1 MSGRVDK
8 NLDLLCDSPFFEGVD
23 PEHIE
28 HFARLARTETFVVG
42 DHIIVQGEPAT
53 LFYVLVE
60 GKIELA
66 FRKPGNEVP
75 RNEEVG
81 PEMEGQAPPHIVSH
95 PGYPVGWA
103 SIVEPH
109 RYRATAVARERTK
122 MLVLS
127 RDLFEQ
133 YTKEHPDFGLAFMR
147 RVLWLIG
154 NHLRMTRT
162 RLVATRCGD
171 VPRTVCAL
179 LEQNATALSVTSHL
193 HKIPHYLENR
203 LTLDDARRTLE
214 VLKTDGGEVEREL
227 AAQIAD
233 LLDDVWQEVQIFQ
246 KLQSIYELV
255 TSAPETM
262 SPEELRRRSCEAFAE
277 LFEGTEYLI
286 RGEENLPDEP
296 GHIFIMNHL
305 SNHLDNLLPNDFI
318 LTLDTHFVASMI
330 LLKKYG
336 EAPVRV
342 VRKSDPGE
350 YGHQKFYDRLGY
362 IYVYSGHVD
371 PADGDPLTSPEQRR
385 RLFLDTA
392 RENLRNGKNVVICPE
407 GTSTETENSPLPFK
421 TGAFHLAANIRP
433 EPLLVPIAVANF
445 DKKLTRARPVAVV
458 HEPIRLS
465 DHLGENIESR
475 PLREFVN
482 GYVYNC
488 FQAYVREA
496 VRLGDR
502 ASGGIDGLRV
512 ST

>member
-1 MSGRVDK
+1 MDRE
-8 NLDLLCDSPFFEGVD
+8 LDLLCKSPFFEGLD
-23 PEHIE
+23 PGHIE
-28 HFARLARTETFVVG
+28 HFARLVQTETFEAG
-42 DHIIVQGEPAT
+42 DRIIIQGEPAT

-75 RNEEVG
+75 RSEEAG
-81 PEMEGQAPPHIVSH
+81 AEMEGQAPPHIISH

-109 RYRATAVARERTK
+109 RYRATAVAHERTE

-127 RDLFEQ
+127 RDLFEE
-133 YTKEHPDFGLAFMR
+133 YAKEQPDFGLAFMR
-147 RVLWLIG
+147 RILWLIG

-162 RLVATRCGD
+162 RLVATRYRN
-171 VPRTVCAL
+171 VPQTVRSL
-179 LEQNATALSVTSHL
+179 LGQNAAALSVTSPL

-203 LTLDDARRTLE
+203 LTLDDARRTLK
-214 VLKTDGGEVEREL
+214 VLETDGDEVEREL
-227 AAQIAD
+227 ATQIAD
-233 LLDDVWQEVQIFQ
+233 LLDEVWQEVKIFQ
-246 KLQSIYELV
+246 QLQGIYELV
-255 TSAPETM
+255 TSSPETM
-262 SPEELRRRSCEAFAE
+262 SSEELRRRSCEAFAE
-277 LFEGTEYLI
+277 MFDGTDYLI
-286 RGEENLPDEP
+286 SGEENLPDEP

-362 IYVYSGHVD
+362 IYVYSGYVD
-371 PADGDPLTSPEQRR
+371 DDPLTSPEQRR
-385 RLFLDTA
+385 RFFLDTA
-392 RENLRNGKNVVICPE
+392 RENLRNGKNIVICPE

-421 TGAFHLAANIRP
+421 TGAFHLAANVHP

-445 DKKLTRARPVAVV
+445 DKKLTRTRTVAVV

-465 DHLGENIESR
+465 EYLGENIEGR

-482 GYVYNC
+482 GYVYDR
-488 FQAYVREA
+488 FQDYVREA
-496 VRLGDR
+496 VRLGAR
-502 ASGGIDGLRV
+502 ASGGTDGRWV
-512 ST
+512 QP

>member
-1 MSGRVDK
+1 MSSRVDRA
-8 NLDLLCDSPFFEGVD
+8 LDLLCSSPFFEGLD

-28 HFARLARTETFVVG
+28 HFARLARTETFEVG
-42 DHIIVQGEPAT
+42 DRIIVQGEPAT

-60 GKIELA
+60 GKIELS

-75 RNEEVG
+75 RSEEAG
-81 PEMEGQAPPHIVSH
+81 PEMDGQAPPHIVGH

-109 RYRATAVARERTK
+109 RYRATAVARERTE

-127 RDLFEQ
+127 RDLFEE
-133 YTKEHPDFGLAFMR
+133 YTKERPDFGLAFMR

-162 RLVATRCGD
+162 RLVATRYRN
-171 VPRTVCAL
+171 VPRTVRSL
-179 LEQNATALSVTSHL
+179 LGQNATALSVSSPL

-214 VLKTDGGEVEREL
+214 VLQNDGNEVEREL

-233 LLDDVWQEVQIFQ
+233 LLDDVWQEVKIFQ
-246 KLQSIYELV
+246 QLQGIYELV

-262 SPEELRRRSCEAFAE
+262 SPEELRRRSCAAFAE
-277 LFEGTEYLI
+277 MFEGTDHLI

-296 GHIFIMNHL
+296 GHIFVMNHL

-371 PADGDPLTSPEQRR
+371 PVNDESLTSPDQRR

-392 RENLRNGKNVVICPE
+392 RENLRNGKNIVICPE

-421 TGAFHLAANIRP
+421 TGAFHLAANIQP
-433 EPLLVPIAVANF
+433 EPLVVPIAVANF
-445 DKKLTRARPVAVV
+445 DKKLTRTRTVTVV

-465 DHLGENIESR
+465 EHLGKNIEGR

-482 GYVYNC
+482 GYVYNR
-488 FQAYVREA
+488 FHDYVREA
-496 VRLGDR
+496 VRMGAR
-502 ASGGIDGLRV
+502 KSGGMDDLRV
-512 ST
+512 SP

>member
-1 MSGRVDK
+1 VSSRVDRE
-8 NLDLLCDSPFFEGVD
+8 LDLLCNSPFFEGLD

-28 HFARLARTETFVVG
+28 HFARVARTEMFERG
-42 DHIIVQGEPAT
+42 DRIIVQGEPAT

-60 GKIELA
+60 GKIELS
-66 FRKPGNEVP
+66 FRKPGTEVP
-75 RNEEVG
+75 RNEEAG

-109 RYRATAVARERTK
+109 RYRATAIARERTE

-127 RDLFEQ
+127 RDLFEE
-133 YTKEHPDFGLAFMR
+133 YMKKRPGFGLVFMR

-162 RLVATRCGD
+162 RLVATRYGS
-171 VPRTVCAL
+171 VPQTVRAL
-179 LEQNATALSVTSHL
+179 LEQNATALSVTSPL

-203 LTLDDARRTLE
+203 LTLDDARSTLK
-214 VLKTDGGEVEREL
+214 VLKTDGDEVEREL

-233 LLDDVWQEVQIFQ
+233 LLDDVWQEVKIFQ
-246 KLQSIYELV
+246 QLQSIYELV
-255 TSAPETM
+255 ANAPEMM

-330 LLKKYG
+330 LLRKYG

-371 PADGDPLTSPEQRR
+371 PADDDPLSSPEQRR

-392 RENLRNGKNVVICPE
+392 RESLRNGKNIVICPE

-421 TGAFHLAANIRP
+421 TGAFHLAANIQP

-445 DKKLTRARPVAVV
+445 DKKLTRTRTVAIV

-465 DHLGENIESR
+465 EHLGEDIEAR

-482 GYVYNC
+482 GYVYKC
-488 FQAYVREA
+488 FQDYVREA
-496 VRLGDR
+496 VRLGAT
-502 ASGGIDGLRV
+502 ASRGINGLHM
-512 ST
+512 SS

>member
-1 MSGRVDK
+1 MSSRANK
-8 NLDLLCDSPFFEGVD
+8 ELDLLCSSPFFEGLD

-28 HFARLARTETFVVG
+28 HFARLVRTETFEPG
-42 DHIIVQGEPAT
+42 DRIIVQGEPAT
-53 LFYVLVE
+53 SFYVLVE
-60 GKIELA
+60 GKIELS
-66 FRKPGNEVP
+66 FRKPGDEVP
-75 RNEEVG
+75 QNEEAG

-109 RYRATAVARERTK
+109 RYRATAVARERTE
-122 MLVLS
+122 MLMLS
-127 RDLFEQ
+127 RDLFEN
-133 YTKEHPDFGLAFMR
+133 YAKERPDFGLAFMR

-162 RLVATRCGD
+162 RLVAARYGS
-171 VPRTVCAL
+171 VPQTVRAL
-179 LEQNATALSVTSHL
+179 LEQNAAVLSVTSPL

-203 LTLDDARRTLE
+203 LTLDDAHRTLG
-214 VLKTDGGEVEREL
+214 VLKTDGNQVEREL
-227 AAQIAD
+227 AVQIAD
-233 LLDDVWQEVQIFQ
+233 LLDDVWEEVRIFQ
-246 KLQSIYELV
+246 HLQSIYELV
-255 TSAPETM
+255 AGAPEMM

-277 LFEGTEYLI
+277 LFEGTEYII

-350 YGHQKFYDRLGY
+350 YGHQKFFDRLGY

-371 PADGDPLTSPEQRR
+371 PTDGDPLTSPEQRR
-385 RLFLDTA
+385 RLFLDTV
-392 RENLRNGKNVVICPE
+392 RGNLRNGKNIVICPE

-421 TGAFHLAANIRP
+421 TGAFHLAANIQP

-445 DKKLTRARPVAVV
+445 DKKLTRTRTVAVV

-465 DHLGENIESR
+465 DHLGESIEGR

-482 GYVYNC
+482 GYVYKC
-488 FQAYVREA
+488 FQDYVREA
-496 VRLGDR
+496 VRLATKASSGINDR
-502 ASGGIDGLRV
+502 RV

>member
-1 MSGRVDK
+1 MSSRVNK
-8 NLDLLCDSPFFEGVD
+8 ELDLLCSSPFFEGLGS
-23 PEHIE
+23 EHIE
-28 HFARLARTETFVVG
+28 HFARLARTETFEPG
-42 DHIIVQGEPAT
+42 DRIIVQGEPAT
-53 LFYVLVE
+53 FFYVLVE

-66 FRKPGNEVP
+66 FRKPGDEVP
-75 RNEEVG
+75 QNEEAG
-81 PEMEGQAPPHIVSH
+81 SEMEGQAPPHIVSH

-109 RYRATAVARERTK
+109 RYRATAVAREHTE
-122 MLVLS
+122 MLMLS
-127 RDLFEQ
+127 RDLFEN
-133 YTKEHPDFGLAFMR
+133 YAKERPDFGLAFMR

-171 VPRTVCAL
+171 VPRTVRAL

-246 KLQSIYELV
+246 QLQSIYELV

-286 RGEENLPDEP
+286 LGEENLPDEP

-350 YGHQKFYDRLGY
+350 YGHQKFFDRLGY
-362 IYVYSGHVD
+362 IYVYSGYVD
-371 PADGDPLTSPEQRR
+371 PTDDDPLNSPEQRR

-392 RENLRNGKNVVICPE
+392 REHLRNGKNIVICPE
-407 GTSTETENSPLPFK
+407 GTSTATENSPVPFK
-421 TGAFHLAANIRP
+421 TGAFHLAANIKP

-445 DKKLTRARPVAVV
+445 DKKLTQTRTVAIV

-465 DHLGENIESR
+465 EHLGENIEARS
-475 PLREFVN
+475 LHEFVN
-482 GYVYNC
+482 GYVYKC
-488 FQAYVREA
+488 FQDYVREA
-496 VRLGDR
+496 VRLETT
-502 ASGGIDGLRV
+502 ALRG
-512 ST
+512 TNG

>member
-1 MSGRVDK
+1 VSSRVDRK
-8 NLDLLCDSPFFEGVD
+8 LDLLCNSPFFEGLD
-23 PEHIE
+23 SEHIE
-28 HFARLARTETFVVG
+28 HFARLARTETFEAG
-42 DHIIVQGEPAT
+42 DYIIVQGEPAA

-60 GKIELA
+60 GKIELS

-75 RNEEVG
+75 RSEEAG
-81 PEMEGQAPPHIVSH
+81 PEMEGQAPRHIVSH

-109 RYRATAVARERTK
+109 RYRATAVARERTE

-127 RDLFEQ
+127 RELFEE
-133 YTKEHPDFGLAFMR
+133 YTKKQPNFGLAFMR

-162 RLVATRCGD
+162 RLVATRYVN
-171 VPRTVCAL
+171 VPRTVRAL
-179 LEQNATALSVTSHL
+179 LEQNATALSVTSPL

-203 LTLDDARRTLE
+203 LTLDDARRTLA
-214 VLKTDGGEVEREL
+214 VLKTDGDEVEREL

-233 LLDDVWQEVQIFQ
+233 LLDDVWQEVKIFQ
-246 KLQSIYELV
+246 QLQSIYELV
-255 TSAPETM
+255 ANAPETM
-262 SPEELRRRSCEAFAE
+262 SPGELRRRSCEAFAE
-277 LFEGTEYLI
+277 LFEDTEYII

-318 LTLDTHFVASMI
+318 LTLDTHFVAAMI

-350 YGHQKFYDRLGY
+350 YGHQKFFDRLGY

-371 PADGDPLTSPEQRR
+371 PVDDDPLTSPEQRR
-385 RLFLDTA
+385 RLFLDTVK
-392 RENLRNGKNVVICPE
+392 ETLWNGKNIVICPE
-407 GTSTETENSPLPFK
+407 GTSTETEKSPLPFK
-421 TGAFHLAANIRP
+421 TGAFHLAANIQP

-445 DKKLTRARPVAVV
+445 DKKLTRTRTVAVV

-465 DHLGENIESR
+465 EYLGENIEGQA
-475 PLREFVN
+475 LREFVN
-482 GYVYNC
+482 GYVYSH
-488 FQAYVREA
+488 FQDYVREA
-496 VRLGDR
+496 VRLGAKAPGGT
-502 ASGGIDGLRV
+502 ASFRMP
-512 ST
+512 T